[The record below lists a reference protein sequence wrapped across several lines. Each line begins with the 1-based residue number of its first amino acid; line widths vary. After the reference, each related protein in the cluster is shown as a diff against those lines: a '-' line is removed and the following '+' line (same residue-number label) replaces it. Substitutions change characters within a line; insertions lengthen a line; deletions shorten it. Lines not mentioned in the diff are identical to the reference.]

1 MNMILKAQSLNVIVK
16 KSLRTG
22 VLKVASRPYA
32 RMVSYVDIFFKKVV
46 KMFRVNMAKIAVVV
60 PVH

>member
-1 MNMILKAQSLNVIVK
+1 MNIILKAQSLNVIVK

-46 KMFRVNMAKIAVVV
+46 KTFRVNMAKIAVVV
-60 PVH
+60 LVH